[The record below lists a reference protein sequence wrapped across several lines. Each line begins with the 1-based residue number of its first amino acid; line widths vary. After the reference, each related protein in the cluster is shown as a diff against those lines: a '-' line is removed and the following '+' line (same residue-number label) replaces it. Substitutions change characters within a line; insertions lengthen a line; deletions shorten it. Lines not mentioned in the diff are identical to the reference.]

1 MARNIPLTD
10 SDRWD
15 WLAHIR
21 GAVMD
26 RLLSSDAKAVTVTC
40 SALRTVYRDELRRLN
55 HLFDFPV
62 TVSFLLLTI
71 NDKALLTERMNRR
84 SATEQHYM
92 KSSMVASQLDL
103 LEIPV
108 DEDDVVMLDSSRPRD
123 EVLGDVVQTV
133 QNVLKS

>member
-1 MARNIPLTD
+1 
-10 SDRWD
+10 
-15 WLAHIR
+15 
-21 GAVMD
+21 
-26 RLLSSDAKAVTVTC
+26 
-40 SALRTVYRDELRRLN
+40 VYRDELRRLN

-133 QNVLKS
+133 QNILKS